1 MWTIPQSGIRP
12 SPITVVNLKCKT
24 GRISTHTDFYFYFS
38 EVEHVTYSQ
47 LYDEWEIKVILITWQ
62 WLFGFLFFWFPK
74 APSLTRDMAAPV
86 HVTAGIGIFFMTICT
101 AETGLMEKSI
111 APNSI
116 SESQVINFTGLF
128 ILLFGVAVTV
138 TVALR
143 RISV

>member
-1 MWTIPQSGIRP
+1 M
-12 SPITVVNLKCKT
+12 
-24 GRISTHTDFYFYFS
+24 
-38 EVEHVTYSQ
+38 
-47 LYDEWEIKVILITWQ
+47 
-62 WLFGFLFFWFPK
+62 
-74 APSLTRDMAAPV
+74 TREMAAPV

-101 AETGLMEKSI
+101 AETGLMQKSI

-116 SESQVINFTGLF
+116 SEGQVINFTGLF